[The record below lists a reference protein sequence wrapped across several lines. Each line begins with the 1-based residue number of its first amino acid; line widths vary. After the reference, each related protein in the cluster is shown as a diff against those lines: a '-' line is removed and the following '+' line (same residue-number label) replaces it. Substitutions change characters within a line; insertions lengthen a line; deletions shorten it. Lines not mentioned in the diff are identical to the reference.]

1 MDHTKTKGPTSE
13 VVKRLLLGRAVP
25 SEGLE
30 HTLLPK
36 VLALP
41 VFSSDALSSVAYATE
56 EILRVLLIASV
67 TGISMAMPIA
77 GAIAVLLVVVVSS
90 YRQTVRAYPNGGGS
104 YIVSKE
110 NLGTWAGLLAAAA
123 LLTDYVLT
131 VAVSV
136 VAGVFALISAVA
148 RAEPVSGGARGRVRR
163 ADHAGEP
170 SGGQGVGNALRRA
183 HVRVHRLDLHAAD
196 RRHRQVRV
204 RRMPGRDRSARRGA
218 RARDAPPPRSGCS

>member
-77 GAIAVLLVVVVSS
+77 GAIAVLLGRRGVLVPPDGARVPERRRLLHREQGEPRHVG
-90 YRQTVRAYPNGGGS
+90 RPAGRGGAADGLRADRRRVGGRRRVRVDLGG
-104 YIVSKE
+104 
-110 NLGTWAGLLAAAA
+110 
-123 LLTDYVLT
+123 
-131 VAVSV
+131 
-136 VAGVFALISAVA
+136 A
-148 RAEPVSGGARGRVRR
+148 RAERLSGGARGRVRR
-163 ADHAGEP
+163 ADHADEP
-170 SGGQGVGNALRRA
+170 AGGQGVGDALRRA
-183 HVRVHRLDLHAAD
+183 HVRVHHLDLHAAD

-204 RRMPGRDRSARRGA
+204 RRMPRRDRPARRGA

>member
-1 MDHTKTKGPTSE
+1 MDHTKTKGPTSD

-36 VLALP
+36 ILALP

-136 VAGVFALISAVA
+136 VAGVFALISGVPGLHSYRVELAVGFVVLTTLTNL
-148 RAEPVSGGARGRVRR
+148 RGVKESGTLFA
-163 ADHAGEP
+163 
-170 SGGQGVGNALRRA
+170 
-183 HVRVHRLDLHAAD
+183 
-196 RRHRQVRV
+196 
-204 RRMPGRDRSARRGA
+204 
-218 RARDAPPPRSGCS
+218 

>member
-1 MDHTKTKGPTSE
+1 MDRTKTKGPTSD

-110 NLGTWAGLLAAAA
+110 NLGVWAGP
-123 LLTDYVLT
+123 
-131 VAVSV
+131 
-136 VAGVFALISAVA
+136 AG
-148 RAEPVSGGARGRVRR
+148 RGGAADGLRVDRRRVGGRRRVRV
-163 ADHAGEP
+163 DL
-170 SGGQGVGNALRRA
+170 GGRP
-183 HVRVHRLDLHAAD
+183 D
-196 RRHRQVRV
+196 
-204 RRMPGRDRSARRGA
+204 
-218 RARDAPPPRSGCS
+218 